1 MSIIT
6 KLEVCKKNKDRVN
19 IYVDDMFFTSAFLEV
34 VYLNKLKVDQEIDE
48 KHLNEIILKDEIQKA
63 ESYAIKLL
71 SKFLKTEFEVKKK
84 LKERGYSD
92 SITKQVID
100 KLKNYGYVND
110 ESFSNNYKS
119 FNEQS
124 KSEYVIKQQLKLK
137 GISDNIIS
145 NLSFDKNC
153 EFLSAQKNANKW
165 IKNKEHTKENMF
177 KLSNFLYGKG
187 FKSETI
193 KKVINQ
199 LSENEIE
206 WE

>member
-1 MSIIT
+1 M
-6 KLEVCKKNKDRVN
+6 N
-19 IYVDDMFFTSAFLEV
+19 
-34 VYLNKLKVDQEIDE
+34 
-48 KHLNEIILKDEIQKA
+48 
-63 ESYAIKLL
+63 
-71 SKFLKTEFEVKKK
+71 
-84 LKERGYSD
+84 GY
-92 SITKQVID
+92 
-100 KLKNYGYVND
+100 
-110 ESFSNNYKS
+110 
-119 FNEQS
+119 
-124 KSEYVIKQQLKLK
+124 
-137 GISDNIIS
+137 